1 MNAPARG
8 LSAQMKD
15 TIGSF
20 VTGGRL
26 RVAESGGNSNKC
38 VGGSV
43 RRMFDKRYS
52 IVLRESECR
61 D

>member
-1 MNAPARG
+1 MNAPARR

-26 RVAESGGNSNKC
+26 RVA
-38 VGGSV
+38 
-43 RRMFDKRYS
+43 
-52 IVLRESECR
+52 
-61 D
+61 